1 MDEVK
6 EGLNVAA
13 PEKIE
18 NLNEAFNV
26 FKTNLNHIQTIS
38 DFTNKFDTFE
48 SNVAKVELLS
58 KNVEEIRENIDSL
71 IKQEDLD
78 EAMTAHLFFVEES
91 IKNVQDKVKTLNSKS
106 VLNIKEEFAS
116 LSQTV
121 NDFIGV
127 EVPAYKTLI
136 VDSETRVDNR
146 FSNFKDDLTS
156 QVEGVHDEIRSS
168 LVKVT
173 KNIESINENKVSSV
187 KEEVK
192 GIGSKV
198 ENLIEKVLPSYKKF
212 FADTQV
218 NVEKRISHIS
228 DTAQEIEDQYKSN
241 ISDIKEKFEEFVGQ
255 EVPKYKDL
263 LVETK
268 VKSEKEIKEISN
280 EMGVRISFIN
290 KSVEDLQERV
300 DNKEIELDKNL
311 LKKTEEIEDLLEDL
325 TALSSTYDTLQKDFK
340 QREVSESKKLDGY
353 EERLTGFS
361 KRIDGIEDTLTE
373 NICELQENLDTSTSK
388 YYEEMKNTVVPTV
401 VNFEQ
406 KLSSQLKEMKID
418 FAVNEKH
425 IKDLQEDFKGIVNK
439 LRVDTLV
446 EEVTETNEKN
456 LSKVRTELI
465 GKVNR
470 LEEIIELYEEKIS
483 PKVRA
488 GSFTINEGLLNIPP
502 NVDNSD
508 PLTPL
513 DQKYATLD
521 DLQNHYK
528 LFLNRVQQQLATLG
542 GGGEVFL
549 ARMQDVDVGAGI
561 QTNNWVLA
569 WDTSSE
575 LFVPSEG
582 GSAGAAGT
590 WASSSAG
597 VSTTKNVGIGTDANA
612 SYQLYVSTGSTT
624 DTVAYFDGSIS
635 VGGTTYSEDVKNID
649 SIGIITARSDIR
661 GSGNLSITG
670 ITTLS
675 SSAGTGA
682 VKTGMGNTALIVE
695 GHGRVTGV
703 LTVGQSSIT
712 IDGTNNKVNVGTG
725 ITLDAANGVIQAPDL
740 KVTGTS
746 GTLNPPVMTTTQR
759 DDLDP
764 DTGSLIFNS
773 TSGQLEVWNGTSW
786 AGVGAVNNLTISNL

>member
-18 NLNEAFNV
+18 NLSEAFNV
-26 FKTNLNHIQTIS
+26 FKTNLNHIQSIS
-38 DFTNKFDTFE
+38 DFTNKFDSFE
-48 SNVAKVELLS
+48 NNVQKVQLLS
-58 KNVEEIRENIDSL
+58 QNVEEIKENINAL

-106 VLNIKEEFAS
+106 ILEIKKDFAS
-116 LSQTV
+116 LTETV
-121 NDFIGV
+121 NDFVGV

-136 VDSETRVDNR
+136 VDSETRVDSR
-146 FSNFKDDLTS
+146 FNNFKNDLTS
-156 QVEGVHDEIRSS
+156 QVESVHKEIQSN
-168 LVKVT
+168 LAKVT
-173 KNIESINENKVSSV
+173 KNIDSINEKKVSSV

-218 NVEKRISHIS
+218 NVEEKISHVS
-228 DTAQEIEDQYKSN
+228 DTAKEIEEQYQSN
-241 ISDIKEKFEEFVGQ
+241 INDIKEKFNEFVGQ
-255 EVPKYKDL
+255 EVPKYKSL

-268 VKSEKEIKEISN
+268 VKTEKEVKEISN
-280 EMGVRISFIN
+280 EMGVRISLIN

-325 TALSSTYDTLQKDFK
+325 TSLSSTYDTLQKDFK
-340 QREVSESKKLDGY
+340 QREVSENKKLENY
-353 EERLTGFS
+353 E
-361 KRIDGIEDTLTE
+361 KRINQVEETLSNE
-373 NICELQENLDTSTSK
+373 ILELQENLDTSTSK
-388 YYEEMKNTVVPTV
+388 YYEEMKNTVVPTI
-401 VNFEQ
+401 VNFEN
-406 KLSSQLKEMKID
+406 KLSTQLKDLNIN
-418 FAVNEKH
+418 FTVNEKH
-425 IKDLQEDFKGIVNK
+425 VQDLQKEFENLVDK
-439 LRVDTLV
+439 LRVDELV
-446 EEVTETNEKN
+446 ERSDN
-456 LSKVRTELI
+456 LTQKI
-465 GKVNR
+465 NK
-470 LEEIIELYEEKIS
+470 LEEVLERFNDEQQQL
-483 PKVRA
+483 
-488 GSFTINEGLLNIPP
+488 TEGLLNIPP
-502 NVDNSD
+502 NVDNQD

-513 DQKYATLD
+513 DQTYVTHEKLAE
-521 DLQNHYK
+521 HYR
-528 LFLNRVQQQLATLG
+528 LFINRVQQQLSTIG

-549 ARMQDVDVGAGI
+549 ARMQDVAVGAGI
-561 QTNNWVLA
+561 QTDGLVLS
-569 WDTSSE
+569 WDLSSK

-590 WASSSAG
+590 WASSSVG
-597 VSTTKNVGIGTDANA
+597 VSTTKNVGIGTDPNA
-612 SYQLYVSTGSTT
+612 SYKLYVSTGSTT

-661 GSGNLSITG
+661 GQSNLSITG

-695 GHGRVTGV
+695 GHGRITGV

-712 IDGTNNKVNVGTG
+712 LDGSSNKVQVGTG
-725 ITLDAANGVIQAPDL
+725 ITLDAANGVIQVPDL
-740 KVTGTS
+740 QVTGTT
-746 GTLNPPVMTTTQR
+746 GTLNPPLMTTTQR
-759 DDLDP
+759 DALDP
-764 DTGSLIFNS
+764 STGALIFNS

>member
-1 MDEVK
+1 MPLKKPSEFYIKNPSTSMDEVK
-6 EGLNVAA
+6 EGLNIAA

-18 NLNEAFNV
+18 NLSEAFNV
-26 FKTNLNHIQTIS
+26 FKTNLNHIQSIS
-38 DFTNKFDTFE
+38 DFTNKFDSFE
-48 SNVAKVELLS
+48 NNVQKVQLLS
-58 KNVEEIRENIDSL
+58 QNVEEIKENIDAL

-106 VLNIKEEFAS
+106 VLEIKKDFAS
-116 LSQTV
+116 LSETV

-136 VDSETRVDNR
+136 VDSETRVDSR
-146 FSNFKDDLTS
+146 FNNFKEDLTS
-156 QVEGVHDEIRSS
+156 QVEGVHKEIQSN
-168 LVKVT
+168 LAQVT
-173 KNIESINENKVSSV
+173 KNIDSLNEKKVSSV

-192 GIGSKV
+192 GIGKKV

-218 NVEKRISHIS
+218 NVEERISHVS
-228 DTAQEIEDQYKSN
+228 DTAKEIEEQYQSN
-241 ISDIKEKFEEFVGQ
+241 INDIKEKFNEFVGE
-255 EVPKYKDL
+255 EVPKYKSL
-263 LVETK
+263 LIETK
-268 VKSEKEIKEISN
+268 VKTEKEVKEISN
-280 EMGVRISFIN
+280 EMGVRISLIN
-290 KSVEDLQERV
+290 KSVENLQERV

-325 TALSSTYDTLQKDFK
+325 TSLSSTYDTLQKDFK
-340 QREVSESKKLDGY
+340 QREVSENKKLENY
-353 EERLTGFS
+353 E
-361 KRIDGIEDTLTE
+361 KRINQVEETLSNE
-373 NICELQENLDTSTSK
+373 ILELQENLDTSTSK
-388 YYEEMKNTVVPTV
+388 YYEEMKNTVVPTI
-401 VNFEQ
+401 VNFEN
-406 KLSSQLKEMKID
+406 KLSTQLKDLNIN
-418 FAVNEKH
+418 FTVNEKH
-425 IKDLQEDFKGIVNK
+425 VQDLQKEFKDLVEK
-439 LRVDTLV
+439 LRVDD
-446 EEVTETNEKN
+446 
-456 LSKVRTELI
+456 
-465 GKVNR
+465 
-470 LEEIIELYEEKIS
+470 LEERSDNLRDKIDKLEDVLEK
-483 PKVRA
+483 
-488 GSFTINEGLLNIPP
+488 FNDEQQQLTEGLLNIPP
-502 NVDNSD
+502 NVDNQD

-513 DQKYATLD
+513 DQTYVTHEKLAE
-521 DLQNHYK
+521 HYR
-528 LFLNRVQQQLATLG
+528 LFINRVQQQLSTIG

-549 ARMQDVDVGAGI
+549 ARMQDVAVGAGI
-561 QTNNWVLA
+561 QTNNWVLS
-569 WDTSSE
+569 WDTDVN
-575 LFVPSEG
+575 LFTPSAG

-590 WASSSAG
+590 WASSSVG
-597 VSTTKNVGIGTDANA
+597 VSTTKNVGIGTTA
-612 SYQLYVSTGSTT
+612 SADYKLYVSTGSTT

-661 GSGNLSITG
+661 GQSNLSITG

-675 SSAGTGA
+675 SSAATGA

-695 GHGRVTGV
+695 GHGRITGV

-712 IDGTNNKVNVGTG
+712 IDGSNNKVQVGTG
-725 ITLDAANGVIQAPDL
+725 ITLDAGSGQIQAPDL
-740 KVTGTS
+740 KITGTT

>member
-1 MDEVK
+1 MPLKKPSEFYIKNPSTSMDEVK
-6 EGLNVAA
+6 EGLTVAA

-18 NLNEAFNV
+18 NLSEAFNV
-26 FKTNLNHIQTIS
+26 FKTNLNHIQSIS
-38 DFTNKFDTFE
+38 DFTNKFDSFE
-48 SNVAKVELLS
+48 NNVQKVELLS
-58 KNVEEIRENIDSL
+58 QNVEEIKENIDAL

-106 VLNIKEEFAS
+106 ILEIKKDFAS
-116 LSQTV
+116 LSETV

-136 VDSETRVDNR
+136 VDSETRVDSR
-146 FSNFKDDLTS
+146 FNNFKDDLIS
-156 QVEGVHDEIRSS
+156 QVEGVHNEIQSS
-168 LVKVT
+168 LAQVT
-173 KNIESINENKVSSV
+173 KNIDSINEKKVSSV

-218 NVEKRISHIS
+218 NVEQRISHVS
-228 DTAQEIEDQYKSN
+228 DTAKEIEEQYQSN
-241 ISDIKEKFEEFVGQ
+241 INDIKEKFKEFVGQ
-255 EVPKYKDL
+255 EVPKYKSL

-268 VKSEKEIKEISN
+268 VKTEKEVKEISN
-280 EMGVRISFIN
+280 EMGVRISLIN

-325 TALSSTYDTLQKDFK
+325 TSLSSTYDTLQKDFK
-340 QREVSESKKLDGY
+340 QREINENKKLENY
-353 EERLTGFS
+353 E
-361 KRIDGIEDTLTE
+361 KRINQVEETLSNE
-373 NICELQENLDTSTSK
+373 ILELQENLDTSTSK

-401 VNFEQ
+401 MNFER
-406 KLSSQLKEMKID
+406 KLSTQLKDLNIN
-418 FAVNEKH
+418 FTVNEKH
-425 IKDLQEDFKGIVNK
+425 VQDLQKEFENLVEK
-439 LRVDTLV
+439 LRVDDL
-446 EEVTETNEKN
+446 EERSDN
-456 LSKVRTELI
+456 LRNKI
-465 GKVNR
+465 DR
-470 LEEIIELYEEKIS
+470 LEEVLDQFNDEKQQL
-483 PKVRA
+483 
-488 GSFTINEGLLNIPP
+488 TEGLLNIPP

-513 DQKYATLD
+513 DQTYVTHEKLAE
-521 DLQNHYK
+521 HYR
-528 LFLNRVQQQLATLG
+528 LFINRVQQQLSTIG

-590 WASSSAG
+590 WASSSVG
-597 VSTTKNVGIGTDANA
+597 VSTTKNVGIGTDPNA
-612 SYQLYVSTGSTT
+612 SYKLYVSTGSTT

-661 GSGNLSITG
+661 GQSNLSITG

-675 SSAGTGA
+675 SSAATGA

-695 GHGRVTGV
+695 GHGRITGV

-712 IDGTNNKVNVGTG
+712 IDGSNNKVQVGTG
-725 ITLDAANGVIQAPDL
+725 ITLDAGSGQIQAPDL
-740 KVTGTS
+740 KITGTT

-773 TSGQLEVWNGTSW
+773 TSGQLEVYDGAAWV
-786 AGVGAVNNLTISNL
+786 GVGAVNNLTISNL

>member
-1 MDEVK
+1 MPLKKPSEFYIKNPSTSMDEVR

-18 NLNEAFNV
+18 NLSEAFNV
-26 FKTNLNHIQTIS
+26 FKTNLNHIQSIS
-38 DFTNKFDTFE
+38 DFTNKFDSFE
-48 SNVAKVELLS
+48 NNVQKVQLLS
-58 KNVEEIRENIDSL
+58 QNVEEIKENIDAL

-106 VLNIKEEFAS
+106 ILEIKRDFAS
-116 LSQTV
+116 LTETV
-121 NDFIGV
+121 NDFVGV

-136 VDSETRVDNR
+136 VDSETRVDSR
-146 FSNFKDDLTS
+146 FNNFKNDLTS
-156 QVEGVHDEIRSS
+156 QVESVHKEIQSN
-168 LVKVT
+168 LAKVT
-173 KNIESINENKVSSV
+173 KNIDSINEKKVSSV

-218 NVEKRISHIS
+218 NVEEKISHVS
-228 DTAQEIEDQYKSN
+228 DTAKEIEEQYQSN
-241 ISDIKEKFEEFVGQ
+241 INDIKEKFNDFVGQ
-255 EVPKYKDL
+255 EVPKYKSL

-268 VKSEKEIKEISN
+268 VKTEKEVKEISN
-280 EMGVRISFIN
+280 EMGVRISLIN

-325 TALSSTYDTLQKDFK
+325 TSLSSTYDTLQKDFK
-340 QREVSESKKLDGY
+340 QREVSENKKLENY
-353 EERLTGFS
+353 E
-361 KRIDGIEDTLTE
+361 KRINQVEETLSNE
-373 NICELQENLDTSTSK
+373 ILELQENLDTSTSK
-388 YYEEMKNTVVPTV
+388 YYEEMKNTVVPTI
-401 VNFEQ
+401 VNFEN
-406 KLSSQLKEMKID
+406 KLSTQLKDLNIN
-418 FAVNEKH
+418 FTVNEKH
-425 IKDLQEDFKGIVNK
+425 VQDLQKEFENLVDK
-439 LRVDTLV
+439 LRVDELV
-446 EEVTETNEKN
+446 ERSDN
-456 LSKVRTELI
+456 LTQKI
-465 GKVNR
+465 NK
-470 LEEIIELYEEKIS
+470 LEEVLERFNDEQQQL
-483 PKVRA
+483 
-488 GSFTINEGLLNIPP
+488 TEGLLNIPP
-502 NVDNSD
+502 NVDNQD

-513 DQKYATLD
+513 DQTYVTHEKLAE
-521 DLQNHYK
+521 HYR
-528 LFLNRVQQQLATLG
+528 LFINRVQQQLSTIG

-549 ARMQDVDVGAGI
+549 ARMEDVAVGAGI
-561 QTNNWVLA
+561 QTDGLVLS
-569 WDTSSE
+569 WDLSSK

-590 WASSSAG
+590 WASSSVG
-597 VSTTKNVGIGTDANA
+597 VSTTKNVGIGTDPNA
-612 SYQLYVSTGSTT
+612 SYKLYVSTGSTV

-675 SSAGTGA
+675 SSASTGA

-695 GHGRVTGV
+695 GDSRITGI
-703 LTVGQSSIT
+703 LTIGTSSIT
-712 IDGTNNKVNVGTG
+712 LDGSTNKVNVGTG
-725 ITLDAANGVIQAPDL
+725 ITLDATNGVIQVPDL
-740 KVTGTS
+740 QVTGTT
-746 GTLNPPVMTTTQR
+746 GTLNPPLMTTTQR
-759 DDLDP
+759 DELDP
-764 DTGSLIFNS
+764 STGALIFNS

>member
-18 NLNEAFNV
+18 NLSEAFNV
-26 FKTNLNHIQTIS
+26 FKTNLNHIQSIS
-38 DFTNKFDTFE
+38 DFTNKFDSFE
-48 SNVAKVELLS
+48 NNVQKVQLLS
-58 KNVEEIRENIDSL
+58 QNVEEIKENIDAL

-106 VLNIKEEFAS
+106 ILEIKKDFAS
-116 LSQTV
+116 LTETV
-121 NDFIGV
+121 NDFVGV

-136 VDSETRVDNR
+136 VDSETRVDSR
-146 FSNFKDDLTS
+146 FNNFKNDLTS
-156 QVEGVHDEIRSS
+156 QVESVHKEIQSN
-168 LVKVT
+168 LAKVT
-173 KNIESINENKVSSV
+173 KNIDSINEKKVSSV

-218 NVEKRISHIS
+218 NVEEKISHVS
-228 DTAQEIEDQYKSN
+228 DTAKEIEEQYQSN
-241 ISDIKEKFEEFVGQ
+241 INDIKEKFNDFVGQ
-255 EVPKYKDL
+255 EVPKYKSL

-268 VKSEKEIKEISN
+268 VKTEKEVKEISN
-280 EMGVRISFIN
+280 EMGVRISLIN

-325 TALSSTYDTLQKDFK
+325 TSLSSTYDTLQKDFK
-340 QREVSESKKLDGY
+340 QREVSENKKLENY
-353 EERLTGFS
+353 E
-361 KRIDGIEDTLTE
+361 KRINQVEETLSNE
-373 NICELQENLDTSTSK
+373 ILELQENLDTSTSK
-388 YYEEMKNTVVPTV
+388 YYEEMKNTVVPTI
-401 VNFEQ
+401 VNFEN
-406 KLSSQLKEMKID
+406 KLSTQLKDLNIN
-418 FAVNEKH
+418 FTVNEKH
-425 IKDLQEDFKGIVNK
+425 VQDLQKEFENLVDK
-439 LRVDTLV
+439 LRVDELV
-446 EEVTETNEKN
+446 ERSDN
-456 LSKVRTELI
+456 LTQKI
-465 GKVNR
+465 NK
-470 LEEIIELYEEKIS
+470 LEEVLEK
-483 PKVRA
+483 
-488 GSFTINEGLLNIPP
+488 FNDEQQQLTEGLLNIPP
-502 NVDNSD
+502 NVDNQD

-513 DQKYATLD
+513 DQTYVTHEKLAE
-521 DLQNHYK
+521 HYR
-528 LFLNRVQQQLATLG
+528 LFINRVQQQLSTIG

-549 ARMQDVDVGAGI
+549 ARMQDVAVGAGI
-561 QTNNWVLA
+561 QTDGLVLS
-569 WDTSSE
+569 WDLSSK

-590 WASSSAG
+590 WASSSVG
-597 VSTTKNVGIGTDANA
+597 VSTTKNVGIGTDPNA
-612 SYQLYVSTGSTT
+612 SYKLYVSTGSTT

-661 GSGNLSITG
+661 GQSNLSITG

-675 SSAGTGA
+675 SSAATGA

-695 GHGRVTGV
+695 GHGRITGV

-712 IDGTNNKVNVGTG
+712 LDGSSNKVQVGTG
-725 ITLDAANGVIQAPDL
+725 ITLDAANGVIQVPDL
-740 KVTGTS
+740 QVTGTT
-746 GTLNPPVMTTTQR
+746 GTLNPPLMTTTQR
-759 DDLDP
+759 DALDP
-764 DTGSLIFNS
+764 STGALIFNS